1 MNSFLYDFNC
11 FPRVR
16 HLLTKSTLSLL
27 TSTVYSLLIEYFA
40 MTPAKILS
48 LIIIVAFFGL
58 AILAFQLTNGLSES
72 DSSTELQEAMPALP
86 Q

>member
-1 MNSFLYDFNC
+1 
-11 FPRVR
+11 
-16 HLLTKSTLSLL
+16 
-27 TSTVYSLLIEYFA
+27 